1 MSDGAALLEV
11 AGVHVAFGGVQA
23 LGGVSFQVGPGEAVG
38 LVGPNGAGKTTLF
51 NVVTGQLRPDAGT
64 VRFEGRPL
72 GGVPSHRRA
81 RLGIARTFQRVEVFP
96 ELSPLEHV
104 VVARRASRCEGS
116 LWADL
121 LGRGRLSPEEHRAA
135 LDLLQAVG
143 LSSLA
148 EVPVAAL
155 TLGQQR
161 LVELARALA
170 LEPRLLLADEPSS
183 GLDPAERASVARLLR
198 QLVEARGTA
207 LLLVEHDLALVRQVV
222 DRVLA
227 LDSGALVA
235 EGPFD
240 QVVADPR
247 VRQAYLGRAAG

>member
-1 MSDGAALLEV
+1 VSTAAPLLAV
-11 AGVHVAFGGVQA
+11 KGVTVAFGGVVA
-23 LGGVSFQVGPGEAVG
+23 LAGVSLRVQPGEAVG

-51 NVVTGQLRPDAGT
+51 NCVTGQLQPDAGSI
-64 VRFEGRPL
+64 RFAGCALVGLP
-72 GGVPSHRRA
+72 PHRRA
-81 RLGIARTFQRVEVFP
+81 RMGIARTFQRVEVFP

-104 VVARRASRCEGS
+104 VVARRAARGQGS
-116 LWADL
+116 LWQDL
-121 LGRGRLSPEEHRAA
+121 LGRGRLRPEERQAA
-135 LDLLQAVG
+135 LELLETVG
-143 LSSLA
+143 LAALA

-183 GLDPAERASVARLLR
+183 GLSATERHGVGRLLR
-198 QLVEARGTA
+198 QAVERQGTA
-207 LLLVEHDLALVRQVV
+207 LLLVEHDLGLVREVV
-222 DRVLA
+222 DRVVV
-227 LDSGALVA
+227 LDLGEPVA

-247 VRQAYLGRAAG
+247 VRRAYLGRSA